1 MLAAISQAAPF
12 SYSFNNNF
20 QIDSIYLFIAEGD
33 VTFEKWQQVP
43 QKWEVGYDQP
53 DMISISGPMIDPGK
67 PFRVKF
73 SDRGT
78 FTLKWAELLNG
89 AIQGSGSWFAVNGS
103 FVGAGNNFTSQIP
116 TPTTSTFWL
125 FGPGLICM
133 LYIRWRLGN

>member
-1 MLAAISQAAPF
+1 MKYLKISLITVSVLMLAAISQAAPF

-78 FTLKWAELLNG
+78 FTLKWAEKG
-89 AIQGSGSWFAVNGS
+89 QGTYAE
-103 FVGAGNNFTSQIP
+103 P
-116 TPTTSTFWL
+116 
-125 FGPGLICM
+125 
-133 LYIRWRLGN
+133 